1 MIKIAFFDVDGTLLR
16 LGHKELSANT
26 VAAVLRHYGFSK
38 DEANAFAKKATALML
53 YLKNHISIGY
63 CAQIAGMSEEDFIKY
78 LGNNNISIFSF
89 DDEAEFIEEM
99 NNA

>member
-1 MIKIAFFDVDGTLLR
+1 MTNNKRPENMIRITNEELAKAFI
-16 LGHKELSANT
+16 
-26 VAAVLRHYGFSK
+26 

-78 LGNNNISIFSF
+78 LSNNNISIFSF